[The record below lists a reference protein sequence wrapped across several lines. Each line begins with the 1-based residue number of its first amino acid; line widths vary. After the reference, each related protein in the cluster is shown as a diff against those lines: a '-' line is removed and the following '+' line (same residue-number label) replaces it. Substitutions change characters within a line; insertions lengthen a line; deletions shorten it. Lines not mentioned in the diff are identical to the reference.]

1 MNEPIFYQIKVKGH
15 LDDAL
20 AGWFENLTISNLE
33 GGEAVISGRLPDQAA
48 LQGILSRIGSLG
60 LSLISV
66 NAEPEKE

>member
-1 MNEPIFYQIKVKGH
+1 MNESIFYQIKVKGH

-33 GGEAVISGRLPDQAA
+33 GGDAVISGRLPDQAA

-60 LSLISV
+60 LNLISV
-66 NAEPEKE
+66 NAVPEKE